1 MFKCATFI
9 TNKNRHSKDILML
22 AKHTHIS
29 LQTVYPLS
37 PSIRVRLENY
47 P

>member
-22 AKHTHIS
+22 AKHTHINS
-29 LQTVYPLS
+29 TALHAVVFLIIIQPWVAF
-37 PSIRVRLENY
+37 
-47 P
+47 